1 MPREIVYV
9 GTDDSTL
16 ELPEPVDDEKSAG
29 FKAVSHLTDLDALH
43 GRYDPPFTHL
53 QVVCVVSKPIRDW
66 WTPIVFVPY
75 RAVRWLICLPVEKQG
90 RRYVPVT
97 YTIPP
102 DGDDVFYCFTDS
114 TSHRKILR
122 AVPHLDGL
130 KFLSP
135 FQVLKPAVV
144 RAKSWRWD
152 KRQNTVF
159 IHPQDVIETE
169 IIRYSRLRVFYI

>member
-1 MPREIVYV
+1 MGKEIVYV
-9 GTDDSTL
+9 GSDDLTL
-16 ELPEPVDDEKSAG
+16 ELPEPVDDEKPAG
-29 FKAVSHLTDLDALH
+29 FKAVFHLEDLDELH
-43 GRYDPPFTHL
+43 SRYDSSFRYV
-53 QVVCVVSKPIRDW
+53 QVICAVYGPIQCW
-66 WTPIVFVPY
+66 SANTVFVPY
-75 RAVRWLICLPVEKQG
+75 RAVRWLVCFPVEKQG

-102 DGDDVFYCFTDS
+102 DGDDVFYCFADS

-122 AVPHLDGL
+122 AVPHLDDL

-169 IIRYSRLRVFYI
+169 VIRYSRLRVFYI